1 MFQKNEKPNLF
12 EKLIYGS
19 SQIGLNAM
27 YTLFASYIILFYT
40 DVKGINPAS
49 VGTVILFCKIFDGF
63 SDLIAGQYIDTH
75 KNKYGHCIPIII
87 KWSLPM
93 LVSVVLTFLVPD
105 TTPALQLAFI
115 FVTYNLFNT
124 IFYTIVGAAVASLP
138 SYAADDPTDR
148 SQMLAYSMLFAAG
161 MQVVVASKIMPII
174 ESFGGMNSQAAWVK
188 ATLFFGAIGMLFLF
202 LNVFFVKERVEND
215 KPAENALKGAS
226 FAFRNKYWIYTLII
240 GICANIL
247 LIFNLSVSVY
257 YLKDVMDNLA
267 LMGSFIAVSNIP
279 GVFLMMVVPSLLGKI
294 TKRALVVF
302 GTALILVGQILFI
315 VGPSDNVTWFLATGL
330 IKGIGMGFPMGL
342 AGAMIGDCVDYG
354 EWKLGT
360 RVQSVLFSA
369 NSVGQKIGQGLL
381 TSLLGIFLTAVGY
394 DGLKETQSAATIA
407 GIDGFFKYGPIVVCI
422 ILGITAYLFTIE
434 KDLPKMRKEIAEKK
448 MNKSV

>member
-1 MFQKNEKPNLF
+1 MFQKNEKPNLL

-49 VGTVILFCKIFDGF
+49 VGVVIMFCKIFDGF

-75 KNKYGHCIPIII
+75 KSKYGHCIPILLR
-87 KWSLPM
+87 WSLPM
-93 LVSVVLTFLVPD
+93 LASVVLTFLVSD
-105 TTPALQLAFI
+105 TIPALQLAFI

-124 IFYTIVGAAVASLP
+124 IFYTIVCAAAGSLP
-138 SYAADDPTDR
+138 SYAADDPIDR

-161 MQVVVASKIMPII
+161 MQVVVASRIMPVV
-174 ESFGGMNSQAAWVK
+174 EYFGGMNSQAAWVK
-188 ATLFFGAIGMLFLF
+188 ATILFGAIGAVFLY

-215 KPAENALKGAS
+215 RPAENVFKGAGY
-226 FAFRNKYWIYTLII
+226 AFRNKYWIYTLII

-257 YLKDVMDNLA
+257 YLKDVVGNLG
-267 LMGSFIAVSNIP
+267 LMGSFVAVSNVP

-294 TKRALVVF
+294 SKRTFVVF
-302 GTALILVGQILFI
+302 GTILILVGQILFI
-315 VGPSDNVTWFLATGL
+315 FGPTGNVAWFLGTGL

-342 AGAMIGDCVDYG
+342 VGAMIGDCVDYG

-360 RVQSVLFSA
+360 RVQSVLFAA
-369 NSVGQKIGQGLL
+369 NTVGQKIGQGLL

-394 DGLKETQSAATIA
+394 DGLKEVQSASTVA
-407 GIDGFFKYGPIVVCI
+407 GIDGFFKFGPVVVCI
-422 ILGITAYLFTIE
+422 ILGIAAYLFTIE
-434 KDLPKMRKEIAEKK
+434 KDLPRMREEVAKRKA
-448 MNKSV
+448 

>member
-75 KNKYGHCIPIII
+75 KNKYGHCIPIIL

-138 SYAADDPTDR
+138 SYAADDPTLTDVGLLYAVC
-148 SQMLAYSMLFAAG
+148 SWYAG
-161 MQVVVASKIMPII
+161 SCCQQDYAHNRILRWHEQPGCMG
-174 ESFGGMNSQAAWVK
+174 EGY
-188 ATLFFGAIGMLFLF
+188 TLFWSNWYVIPIPQRFLCQ
-202 LNVFFVKERVEND
+202 R
-215 KPAENALKGAS
+215 A
-226 FAFRNKYWIYTLII
+226 
-240 GICANIL
+240 C
-247 LIFNLSVSVY
+247 
-257 YLKDVMDNLA
+257 
-267 LMGSFIAVSNIP
+267 
-279 GVFLMMVVPSLLGKI
+279 GK
-294 TKRALVVF
+294 
-302 GTALILVGQILFI
+302 
-315 VGPSDNVTWFLATGL
+315 
-330 IKGIGMGFPMGL
+330 
-342 AGAMIGDCVDYG
+342 
-354 EWKLGT
+354 
-360 RVQSVLFSA
+360 
-369 NSVGQKIGQGLL
+369 
-381 TSLLGIFLTAVGY
+381 
-394 DGLKETQSAATIA
+394 
-407 GIDGFFKYGPIVVCI
+407 
-422 ILGITAYLFTIE
+422 
-434 KDLPKMRKEIAEKK
+434 
-448 MNKSV
+448 

>member
-1 MFQKNEKPNLF
+1 MFQKNEKPNLL

-63 SDLIAGQYIDTH
+63 SDLVAGQYIDTH
-75 KNKYGHCIPIII
+75 KSKYGHCIPILLR
-87 KWSLPM
+87 WSLPM
-93 LVSVVLTFLVPD
+93 MASVVLTFLVPN
-105 TTPALQLAFI
+105 TTPAIQLVFI

-124 IFYTIVGAAVASLP
+124 ILYTIVGAAAASLP
-138 SYAADDPTDR
+138 SYAADDPIDR
-148 SQMLAYSMLFAAG
+148 SQMLAYSMLFAAA
-161 MQVVVASKIMPII
+161 MQVIVASRIMPIV
-174 ESFGGMNSQAAWVK
+174 EYFGGMNSQAAWVK
-188 ATLFFGAIGMLFLF
+188 ATLFFGAIGTVFLF
-202 LNVFFVKERVEND
+202 LNAFFVKERVEND
-215 KPAENALKGAS
+215 KPAENVLKGAS
-226 FAFRNKYWIYTLII
+226 LAFRNKYWIYTLII
-240 GICANIL
+240 GICANVL

-257 YLKDVMDNLA
+257 YLKDVMGNLG
-267 LMGSFIAVSNIP
+267 LMGSFVAVSNVP
-279 GVFLMMVVPSLLGKI
+279 GVILMMIVPSLLGKI
-294 TKRALVVF
+294 SKRTMVVF

-342 AGAMIGDCVDYG
+342 TGAMIGDCVDYG

-360 RVQSVLFSA
+360 RVQSVLFAA

-381 TSLLGIFLTAVGY
+381 TSLLGIFLSTVGY
-394 DGLKETQSAATIA
+394 DGLKEIQSEATIA
-407 GIDGFFKYGPIVVCI
+407 GIDSFFKYGPIVALI
-422 ILGITAYLFTIE
+422 ILGIAAYLFTIE
-434 KDLPKMRKEIAEKK
+434 KDLPKMRQEIAERKTHA
-448 MNKSV
+448 

>member
-1 MFQKNEKPNLF
+1 MFQKNEKPNLL

-49 VGTVILFCKIFDGF
+49 VGTVILLCKVFDGF

-75 KNKYGHCIPIII
+75 KSKYGHCIPILL

-93 LVSVVLTFLVPD
+93 MVSVVLTFLVPD
-105 TTPALQLAFI
+105 TTPAIQLIFI

-124 IFYTIVGAAVASLP
+124 ILYTIVCAAAGSLP
-138 SYAADDPTDR
+138 SYAANDPTDR

-161 MQVVVASKIMPII
+161 MQVVVASKIMPIV
-174 ESFGGMNSQAAWVK
+174 EYFGGMNSQAAWVK
-188 ATLFFGAIGMLFLF
+188 ATLFFGAIGIVFLF
-202 LNVFFVKERVEND
+202 LNAFFVKERVEND
-215 KPAENALKGAS
+215 KPAENVLKGAGL
-226 FAFRNKYWIYTLII
+226 AFKNKYWIYTLVI

-247 LIFNLSVSVY
+247 LVFNLSVSVY
-257 YLKDVMDNLA
+257 YLKDVVGNLG
-267 LMGSFIAVSNIP
+267 LMGSFVAVSNVP

-294 TKRALVVF
+294 SKRALVVF
-302 GTALILVGQILFI
+302 GTVLILVGQILFI
-315 VGPSDNVTWFLATGL
+315 LGPTGNVTWFLATGL

-369 NSVGQKIGQGLL
+369 NTVGQKIGQGLL
-381 TSLLGIFLTAVGY
+381 TSLMGIFLAAVGY
-394 DGLKETQSAATIA
+394 DGLKEVQSAATIS
-407 GIDGFFKYGPIVVCI
+407 GIDSFFKYGPVVVVV
-422 ILGITAYLFTIE
+422 ILGIAAYLFTIE
-434 KDLPKMRKEIAEKK
+434 KDLPKMRKEVAER
-448 MNKSV
+448 NARA

>member
-1 MFQKNEKPNLF
+1 MFQKNEKPNLL

-49 VGTVILFCKIFDGF
+49 VGTVILLCKVFDGF

-75 KNKYGHCIPIII
+75 KSKYGHCIPILL

-93 LVSVVLTFLVPD
+93 MVSVVLTFLVPD
-105 TTPALQLAFI
+105 TTPVIQLIFI

-124 IFYTIVGAAVASLP
+124 ILYTIVCAAAGSLP

-161 MQVVVASKIMPII
+161 MQVVVASKIMPIV
-174 ESFGGMNSQAAWVK
+174 EYFGGMNSQAAWVK
-188 ATLFFGAIGMLFLF
+188 ATLFFGAIGIVFLF
-202 LNVFFVKERVEND
+202 LNAFFVKERVEND
-215 KPAENALKGAS
+215 KPAENVLKGAGL
-226 FAFRNKYWIYTLII
+226 AFKNKYWIYTLVI

-247 LIFNLSVSVY
+247 LVFNLSVSVY
-257 YLKDVMDNLA
+257 YLKDVVGNLG
-267 LMGSFIAVSNIP
+267 LMGSFVAVSNVP

-294 TKRALVVF
+294 SKRALVVF
-302 GTALILVGQILFI
+302 GTVLILVGQILFI
-315 VGPSDNVTWFLATGL
+315 LGPTGNVTWFLATGL

-369 NSVGQKIGQGLL
+369 NTVGQKIGQGLL
-381 TSLLGIFLTAVGY
+381 TSLMGIFLAAVGY
-394 DGLKETQSAATIA
+394 DGLKEVQSAATIS
-407 GIDGFFKYGPIVVCI
+407 GIDSFFKYGPVVVVV
-422 ILGITAYLFTIE
+422 ILGIAAYLFTIE
-434 KDLPKMRKEIAEKK
+434 KDLPKMRKEVAER
-448 MNKSV
+448 NARA